1 MTEVEPSRSQTEKTY
16 CSDVFLGVL
25 GQMARIPRLCGW
37 RAGNPR
43 SLAAGGD
50 RRQVLGLFMLNRL
63 KKRPST
69 IPGLFCAIYS
79 TYLFGGCGM
88 IMGGL
93 GLTGGRGATTGGLGL
108 TGGRGATTGGL
119 GLTGFVITVP
129 SGSTSLV
136 SLTCCSFAA
145 FCEEFASPIEPLA
158 NTKTKTIDITRI
170 FLST

>member
-1 MTEVEPSRSQTEKTY
+1 
-16 CSDVFLGVL
+16 
-25 GQMARIPRLCGW
+25 
-37 RAGNPR
+37 
-43 SLAAGGD
+43 
-50 RRQVLGLFMLNRL
+50 MLNRL

-88 IMGGL
+88 IMGGLGLTGGRGATTGGL